1 MLDGSAGESRPSRY
15 TPCFASQRYRA
26 AMQDNSWSTLE
37 DTVVELCEA
46 YTRIKRENRQLRDQQ
61 QTLLERNAAL
71 RSRLE
76 SLLEK
81 VRVLESETEA

>member
-1 MLDGSAGESRPSRY
+1 
-15 TPCFASQRYRA
+15 
-26 AMQDNSWSTLE
+26 MQDNSWSTLE
-37 DTVVELCEA
+37 EAVVELCEA
-46 YTRIKRENRQLRDQQ
+46 YNRTKRENRQLRDQQ